1 MFYRYSL
8 LYEEEL
14 CTPFI
19 KITHAIYIDFSDS
32 CDPNLNGTCGFA
44 GTCSG
49 IPKSCICKPGFYGTW
64 CSGTCKLI
72 DLAF

>member
-19 KITHAIYIDFSDS
+19 KITHVIYIDFSDS

-49 IPKSCICKPGFYGTW
+49 IQKGVSVSQVFMAPG
-64 CSGTCKLI
+64 
-72 DLAF
+72 AQVHVN